1 MTSIIIP
8 NSVTSIG
15 ADAFNNCRALKSV
28 TIGNSV
34 TSIGERAFC
43 LCVVLTDVYC
53 YAKSVPTAT
62 SDAFSSSSYNTT
74 ATLHV
79 PAASIELY
87 RAAVPWKNFS
97 KIEALPVEKL
107 VAALVPSNGN
117 RLRLLDSNGEIV
129 CDAMISAMVSIDKG
143 ENYVVRA
150 YNYESAKATNLFVNG
165 VDCTTELDANTVDG
179 YEVEDLTL
187 ENVQE
192 NLLIE
197 ARYTPKSNNVN
208 TLSTEGGMTTMYF
221 VNMSDGDTYSAPII
235 NTDNSYSFI
244 KYGTDVRFVFTP
256 YEGYELGFVFSL
268 WNRSIGDGEGDEVV
282 PLGDGSYEFT
292 FPASSFL
299 EGHAD
304 IVVYYKKK
312 GGGVDVNGDGE
323 FNIADVTKLVNMLL
337 KE

>member
-1 MTSIIIP
+1 M
-8 NSVTSIG
+8 TSIG
-15 ADAFNNCRALKSV
+15 ANAFNSCRALKSV

-34 TSIGERAFC
+34 TSIGNNAFY
-43 LCVVLTDVYC
+43 LCVVLADVYC
-53 YAKSVPTAT
+53 YAKRVPTAT

-79 PAASIELY
+79 PASSLESY
-87 RAAVPWKNFS
+87 STTEPWKDFF

-150 YNYESAKATNLFVNG
+150 YNYESGKATNLFVNG
-165 VDCTTELDANTVDG
+165 VDRTTELDAKTVDG

-197 ARYTPKSNNVN
+197 AQYTPKSYNVN

-221 VNMSDGDTYSAPII
+221 VNLSDGDTYSSPII
-235 NTDNSYSFI
+235 NTANSYSFI

-292 FPASSFL
+292 IPASSFV